1 MSDSFIEALNETSS
15 EGFVSSLT
23 NDKNTTIT
31 GDNASSEH
39 TNEPP
44 SQEIAKQKRTE
55 EAKKPKRIKEAK
67 KPKRI
72 KEAKKPKGIEEG
84 ELYTLLPSGSLL
96 KDSDF
101 GLYEVNDHRILK
113 PDTLVKIESEQKLGI
128 LVYQFDCFV
137 TEKGVFD
144 LIHE

>member
-23 NDKNTTIT
+23 NDKNTTIP
-31 GDNASSEH
+31 GDNVSSEH

-67 KPKRI
+67 KPK
-72 KEAKKPKGIEEG
+72 GIEEA

-96 KDSDF
+96 KHSDF
-101 GLYEVNDHRILK
+101 GFYEVNDHRILK
-113 PDTLVKIESEQKLGI
+113 PDTLVKIESEQRLGI
-128 LVYQFDCFV
+128 LINQFNWFISP
-137 TEKGVFD
+137 KRSFD
-144 LIHE
+144 KKESNK